1 MKIFRIV
8 HGVLSLVVP
17 PSGRRG
23 LISIG
28 HAFRIAPMNENWHEY
43 WKAMCEARVE
53 AQRTAVRATM
63 EVYVAKLDQFRA
75 KAESFGY
82 AKDHPFIA
90 GLARQAAEARSL
102 DIPVPP
108 IPPAIEIPSFE
119 FTAPETPRFEFPKP
133 PEPPA
138 K

>member
-1 MKIFRIV
+1 MPSL
-8 HGVLSLVVP
+8 VLSY
-17 PSGRRG
+17 RRW

-28 HAFRIAPMNENWHEY
+28 HALKIKLMNEYLLEY
-43 WKAMCEARVE
+43 WKAMCYARAE
-53 AQRTAVRATM
+53 AQRAAIRAQM
-63 EVYVAKLDQFRA
+63 EEYAAQMEEYAA

-82 AKDHPFIA
+82 TKDHPFMVE
-90 GLARQAAEARSL
+90 LARQAAEARSL

-108 IPPAIEIPSFE
+108 IPPALEVPSFE
-119 FTAPETPRFEFPKP
+119 FTAPEIPRFEFPQP